1 VNHVTYFTQRE
12 TPVSNLKSQHAET
25 NILRL
30 SNTSNTNLSSM
41 SNHYSSQGAGR
52 QTINNASDQI
62 TPRRQR
68 STRETTAAHDTTADL
83 MAMVDEHLASWI
95 TQTDCPIDRPPSSGT
110 MIVDWDGSGEPV
122 ISYRKKEAAEP
133 LVPAPGPAPRPL
145 APSREPSQAR
155 ASTSSRVPAKGRQDP
170 SVYKR
175 KPLPAV
181 PSVQDSMRELH
192 QGPQRKPSTS
202 HQHPERYD
210 SVLSQAR
217 TPLSLPPQQRTQ
229 APPAPRPTV
238 PSLLPP
244 AAPQNPNKYVTA
256 DGFSATYRLPRFST
270 SLNAQRPAYVRGRDA
285 STEYEYDYDGYIVHV
300 HRSSPSKRSDHSD
313 YYAVDVESYHPQATL
328 DVSDERKKDEQV
340 ARKHGSVLRFVEKVL
355 CKLDGLGLMGKLREE
370 RRKNSKAESWRG
382 AGYYT

>member
-1 VNHVTYFTQRE
+1 
-12 TPVSNLKSQHAET
+12 
-25 NILRL
+25 
-30 SNTSNTNLSSM
+30 M

-52 QTINNASDQI
+52 RITKNTSDQI
-62 TPRRQR
+62 PPRRQS
-68 STRETTAAHDTTADL
+68 STRETTATHDTTADL
-83 MAMVDEHLASWI
+83 MAMVDEHLASWT
-95 TQTDCPIDRPPSSGT
+95 TQNDRLTPNDCPTSSGT

-122 ISYRKKEAAEP
+122 ISYRKKEAGVHLA
-133 LVPAPGPAPRPL
+133 PAPIPSPRPL
-145 APSREPSQAR
+145 APSRESSQAR
-155 ASTSSRVPAKGRQDP
+155 ASTSSRVPAQGRQDP

-181 PSVQDSMRELH
+181 PSVQDSMRALR

-217 TPLSLPPQQRTQ
+217 KPLPLPPQQRTQ
-229 APPAPRPTV
+229 TPPAHRPTV
-238 PSLLPP
+238 PSQSPP
-244 AAPQNPNKYVTA
+244 ATPQNPNKYVTA
-256 DGFSATYRLPRFST
+256 DGFSANYRPSRFST

-285 STEYEYDYDGYIVHV
+285 STEYEYDYDGHIVHV

-313 YYAVDVESYHPQATL
+313 YYAVDVEAYHPQATL

-370 RRKNSKAESWRG
+370 RRKNRKAESWKG
-382 AGYYT
+382 EGYYT